1 MIRLIWITIRPKQWI
16 KNLFVYAPLVF
27 AQKLFDQ
34 PSILLATGAFGVF
47 CMMSSAV
54 YIINDLMDIKED
66 REHPVKRLRPI
77 ASGALA
83 VDVAWGATLILAT
96 AAMVSAWAISPGL
109 FWMCALYGGLNI
121 AYSLRLKHVV
131 LIDVFIIAAG
141 FFLRVLAGALA
152 IQVEVSSWLV
162 ICTILLA
169 LFLSL
174 CKRRHELVI
183 LEDNAGHHRKTLSE
197 YTPYFLDQLI
207 SVVTASTVV
216 AYSMYTVSADV
227 VKKFGT
233 QDLRLTIPFVLY
245 GIFRYLYLVHRKDEG
260 GFPTKILLTDMPLV
274 INVILWGITVLFIL
288 YY

>member
-1 MIRLIWITIRPKQWI
+1 MIRSIWITIRPKEWI

-27 AQKLFDQ
+27 AQKLFE
-34 PSILLATGAFGVF
+34 PHSLLLATGAFGVF

-54 YIINDLMDIKED
+54 YVINDLMDIRED

-77 ASGALA
+77 PSGALSLDLA
-83 VDVAWGATLILAT
+83 RGTSLILA
-96 AAMVSAWAISPGL
+96 AASMISAWAVSSGL
-109 FWMCALYGGLNI
+109 LWMCSLYGALNI

-141 FFLRVLAGALA
+141 FVIRVWGGALA

-174 CKRRHELVI
+174 CKRRHELI
-183 LEDNAGHHRKTLSE
+183 MLEDNAGHHRKTLLE

-216 AYSMYTVSADV
+216 AYSLYTVSEDV
-227 VKKFGT
+227 IKKFGT

-245 GIFRYLYLVHRKDEG
+245 GIFRYLYLVHRKEEG
-260 GFPTKILLTDMPLV
+260 GSPTKVLLTDLPLI
-274 INVILWGITVLFIL
+274 INMTLWGLSILFIL
-288 YY
+288 YF